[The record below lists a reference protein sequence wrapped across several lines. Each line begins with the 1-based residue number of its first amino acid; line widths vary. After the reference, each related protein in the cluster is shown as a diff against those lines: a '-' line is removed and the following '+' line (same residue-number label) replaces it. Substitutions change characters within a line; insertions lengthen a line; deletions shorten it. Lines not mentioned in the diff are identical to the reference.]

1 MSKVRISKHI
11 SYNEA
16 VRSSTAKRYGIKNE
30 PTEFQLRNM
39 KMVAENCFEPLR
51 RWHGKPLFISSFL
64 RSKALN
70 EHPAI
75 KGSKTSQHLQGLYS
89 EIEEAA
95 LDIDAD
101 YFDNGITNNEIFKW
115 LDENVEYDQL
125 ILEYPDEKG
134 QAGWIHVSYRKGA
147 NRRMKMVATK
157 NEDGDTVYTIIK

>member
-1 MSKVRISKHI
+1 M
-11 SYNEA
+11 
-16 VRSSTAKRYGIKNE
+16 
-30 PTEFQLRNM
+30 
-39 KMVAENCFEPLR
+39 
-51 RWHGKPLFISSFL
+51 
-64 RSKALN
+64 
-70 EHPAI
+70 
-75 KGSKTSQHLQGLYS
+75 YS